1 MAFCWR
7 TVGSHRYPSASI
19 YGQIEAVSKVCGVV
33 GWSVDSSC
41 LYCCWTITELQT
53 EAKLMKPSVRNNV
66 STVVTVC
73 TFQAVI
79 KKEMSQSSVPLE
91 TMKIYT
97 HRSLLSYMLLGFF
110 EYCTGAH
117 LSGAF
122 CWLCRQILKQMD
134 ATGAPHNKHNSLGQH
149 ECVAPHWWSC
159 YKVKE
164 AQMCVCSLHRTTKH
178 LTEARAKVD
187 W

>member
-1 MAFCWR
+1 M
-7 TVGSHRYPSASI
+7 
-19 YGQIEAVSKVCGVV
+19 
-33 GWSVDSSC
+33 GWSVDYSC

-73 TFQAVI
+73 TFQAI
-79 KKEMSQSSVPLE
+79 ILKKNVPVFCSTWNNEHLN
-91 TMKIYT
+91 YT

-159 YKVKE
+159 YRVKE
-164 AQMCVCSLHRTTKH
+164 AQMSVCNLHRTTKH